1 MRDKT
6 NKLLKKNN
14 FRSADRVGTN
24 ETTSNSSFFD
34 STISRST
41 SSNNDDGFGSSENYF
56 QSPISDEHALLKINL
71 KSYAVE
77 CNDGTKVLEKKTFN
91 AKKFPSSKQIKYKY
105 SKQHDDKPSK
115 QKDTRLDFCCMQFFN
130 NFGAV
135 LKYYP
140 LLKWHQFQIFS

>member
-1 MRDKT
+1 MRDKKT

-14 FRSADRVGTN
+14 YRFGTN

-34 STISRST
+34 STTISRSA

-56 QSPISDEHALLKINL
+56 QCPITDQHALLKINL
-71 KSYAVE
+71 KSFAVE
-77 CNDGTKVLEKKTFN
+77 CNEDVTKALDKKTFH

-115 QKDTRLDFCCMQFFN
+115 QKDTRLEFFFVQFFN

-135 LKYYP
+135 
-140 LLKWHQFQIFS
+140 QFVAK